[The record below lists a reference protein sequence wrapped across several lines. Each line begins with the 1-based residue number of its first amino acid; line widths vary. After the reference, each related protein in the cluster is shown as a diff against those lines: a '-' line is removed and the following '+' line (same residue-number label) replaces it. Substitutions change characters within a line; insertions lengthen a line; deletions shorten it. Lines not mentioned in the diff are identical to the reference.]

1 MKRETSNPDESRA
14 AMDEWADKIAALEA
28 DVSRGVMAWASRMA
42 SDRRLS
48 VDDRRF
54 AKSQADAV
62 RRALRR
68 AKAKA
73 RKTAKAGKPTRKGVK
88 KI

>member
-28 DVSRGVMAWASRMA
+28 DVSRGVMALASRMA

-73 RKTAKAGKPTRKGVK
+73 SYTAKADKPARKGAK

>member
-1 MKRETSNPDESRA
+1 MTKPTDPEAQA

-28 DVSRGVMAWASRMA
+28 DVAAGVMALASRMA
-42 SDRRLS
+42 SDRRLAA
-48 VDDRRF
+48 DDRRF

-68 AKAKA
+68 TKSKAAKAS
-73 RKTAKAGKPTRKGVK
+73 KPGHKPSK
-88 KI
+88 KN